1 VNIATLHYYFDSKE
15 ALIRAVVDY
24 LLHQFLT
31 ITAPAPNEGE
41 ATELQQLRQV
51 FADLRYQLQQ
61 EPQLFI
67 VMNEL
72 HLRAQRD
79 PAVRAILKRL
89 NDGWQAH
96 IEAICEEGL
105 RNRVFRADLDPH
117 RATSEVIALIKGI
130 SLQSVSAL
138 DTFDVERIGA
148 DIEHWF
154 INPDVKT
161 RKT

>member
-1 VNIATLHYYFDSKE
+1 
-15 ALIRAVVDY
+15 
-24 LLHQFLT
+24 
-31 ITAPAPNEGE
+31 
-41 ATELQQLRQV
+41 
-51 FADLRYQLQQ
+51 
-61 EPQLFI
+61 
-67 VMNEL
+67 EL